1 MGAWLDRLKIQKAP
15 DTYATKPTKPAQN
28 PVAGGFV
35 GFVAYPPGVS
45 GKSEGGSVG
54 FVAYP
59 QGHSEKFEGV
69 GQQPDTPAANDP
81 APDPD
86 GDCWPHSSAMNSGE
100 IELFNRRAA
109 LFVRRG
115 ASDTEAERLAETLVQ
130 CDREGDGMH
139 ACMECRHLQG
149 NAPWRCGNWRAAGV
163 AVRAGDAGLARAMAM
178 QAQRCPGF
186 ADAALPASAAPFVAG
201 PVGPQAAPDPVQ
213 PQASGP
219 DRSPTAPWRELD
231 RTYLAHHAQCN
242 ACQCAGRG
250 YGERCDVG
258 ALLWAAYLAES
269 SI

>member
-1 MGAWLDRLKIQKAP
+1 MWFNPQTLLARPCPPAVPAIPAVFDDGQGLKTAEPQK
-15 DTYATKPTKPAQN
+15 
-28 PVAGGFV
+28 
-35 GFVAYPPGVS
+35 
-45 GKSEGGSVG
+45 
-54 FVAYP
+54 P
-59 QGHSEKFEGV
+59 Q
-69 GQQPDTPAANDP
+69 QAANDA

-86 GDCWPHSSAMNSGE
+86 SDCWPHSSAWNTSE

-115 ASDTEAERLAETLVQ
+115 ASDSEAERLADTLVQ

-139 ACMECRHLQG
+139 ACMECRHLQTNG
-149 NAPWRCGNWRAAGV
+149 HWRCGNWQSAGV

-186 ADAALPASAAPFVAG
+186 AAAALPATAPPFVAASVD
-201 PVGPQAAPDPVQ
+201 PPTAPDPVQ
-213 PQASGP
+213 PQASSP

-231 RTYLAHHAQCN
+231 RAYLAHHAQCN

-250 YGERCDVG
+250 YGERCPAG
-258 ALLWAAYLAES
+258 AALWAAYLAES